1 MSHYFE
7 NDNNLK
13 EDKKIINVDMFGKG
27 FRFST
32 NSGVFSKDKVDY
44 GTKLLL
50 NNIVIHKKSGKLLDL
65 GCGYGVLGV
74 ILGENYKN
82 LDIDMVDVNERAVAL
97 ANYNLQLNGVNGVN
111 CYVSNIY
118 EGVSS
123 KYDYIVTN
131 PPIRAGKDVLL
142 QFLVG
147 SYDYLVSDGQLW
159 FVMRKDHGVKTMILR
174 LQELFD
180 VQIVCRDKG
189 FYIVKCVK
197 KN

>member
-118 EGVSS
+118 EGVNS

>member
-97 ANYNLQLNGVNGVN
+97 ANYNLKLNGVNGVN

-118 EGVSS
+118 ERVNS

>member
-13 EDKKIINVDMFGKG
+13 EDKKIINVDMFGKR

-97 ANYNLQLNGVNGVN
+97 ANYNLKLNGVNGVN

-118 EGVSS
+118 EGVNS

-159 FVMRKDHGVKTMILR
+159 FVMRKDHGVKTMI
-174 LQELFD
+174 
-180 VQIVCRDKG
+180 
-189 FYIVKCVK
+189 
-197 KN
+197 

>member
-97 ANYNLQLNGVNGVN
+97 ANYNLQLNGVNGAN

-118 EGVSS
+118 EGVNS

>member
-13 EDKKIINVDMFGKG
+13 EDKKIITVDMFGMG

-82 LDIDMVDVNERAVAL
+82 LDIDMVDVNERAVTL

-111 CYVSNIY
+111 CYVSKIY
-118 EGVSS
+118 EGVNS

>member
-7 NDNNLK
+7 TDNNLK

-97 ANYNLQLNGVNGVN
+97 ANYNLKLNGVNGVN

-118 EGVSS
+118 EGVNS

>member
-13 EDKKIINVDMFGKG
+13 EDKKIINVDRFGKR

-82 LDIDMVDVNERAVAL
+82 LDIDMVDVNERAVTL

>member
-97 ANYNLQLNGVNGVN
+97 ANYNLKLNGVNGVN

-123 KYDYIVTN
+123 KYAYIVTN

-142 QFLVG
+142 QFLVS
-147 SYDYLVSDGQLW
+147 SYDHLVSDGQLW

>member
-159 FVMRKDHGVKTMILR
+159 FVMRKDHGAKTMILR

>member
-97 ANYNLQLNGVNGVN
+97 ANYNLKLNGVNGVN

-118 EGVSS
+118 EGVNS

-159 FVMRKDHGVKTMILR
+159 FVMRKDHGAKTMILR

>member
-97 ANYNLQLNGVNGVN
+97 ANYNLKLNGVNGVN

-159 FVMRKDHGVKTMILR
+159 FVMRKDHGAKTMILR

>member
-1 MSHYFE
+1 M
-7 NDNNLK
+7 
-13 EDKKIINVDMFGKG
+13 
-27 FRFST
+27 
-32 NSGVFSKDKVDY
+32 
-44 GTKLLL
+44 
-50 NNIVIHKKSGKLLDL
+50 
-65 GCGYGVLGV
+65 GV

-82 LDIDMVDVNERAVAL
+82 LDIDMVDVNERAVTL

>member
-97 ANYNLQLNGVNGVN
+97 ANYNLKLNGVN

-118 EGVSS
+118 EGVNS

-159 FVMRKDHGVKTMILR
+159 FVMRKDHGAKTMILR

>member
-82 LDIDMVDVNERAVAL
+82 LDIDMVDVNERAVTL
-97 ANYNLQLNGVNGVN
+97 ANYNLKLNGVNGVN

-118 EGVSS
+118 EGVNS

-159 FVMRKDHGVKTMILR
+159 FVMRKDHGAKTMILR

>member
-118 EGVSS
+118 EGVNS

-159 FVMRKDHGVKTMILR
+159 FVMRKDHGAKTMILR

>member
-50 NNIVIHKKSGKLLDL
+50 NNIVIYKKSGKLLDL

-97 ANYNLQLNGVNGVN
+97 ANYNLKLNGVNGVN

-118 EGVSS
+118 EGVNS

>member
-82 LDIDMVDVNERAVAL
+82 LDIDMVDVNERAVTL
-97 ANYNLQLNGVNGVN
+97 ANSNLQLNGVNGVN

>member
-82 LDIDMVDVNERAVAL
+82 LDIDMVDVNERAVTL

-131 PPIRAGKDVLL
+131 PPIRTGKDVLL

>member
-13 EDKKIINVDMFGKG
+13 EDKKIINADMFGKR

-97 ANYNLQLNGVNGVN
+97 ANYNLKLNGVNGVN

-159 FVMRKDHGVKTMILR
+159 FVMRKDHGAKTMILR

>member
-97 ANYNLQLNGVNGVN
+97 ANYNLKLNGVNGVN

>member
-82 LDIDMVDVNERAVAL
+82 LDIDMVDVNERAVTL

-159 FVMRKDHGVKTMILR
+159 FVMRKDHGAKTMILR

>member
-82 LDIDMVDVNERAVAL
+82 LDIDMVNVAGRWL
-97 ANYNLQLNGVNGVN
+97 TIA
-111 CYVSNIY
+111 C
-118 EGVSS
+118 
-123 KYDYIVTN
+123 
-131 PPIRAGKDVLL
+131 
-142 QFLVG
+142 
-147 SYDYLVSDGQLW
+147 
-159 FVMRKDHGVKTMILR
+159 
-174 LQELFD
+174 
-180 VQIVCRDKG
+180 C
-189 FYIVKCVK
+189 
-197 KN
+197 

>member
-13 EDKKIINVDMFGKG
+13 EDKKIINVDMFGKR

-82 LDIDMVDVNERAVAL
+82 LDIDMVDVNERAVTL

>member
-97 ANYNLQLNGVNGVN
+97 ANYNLKLNGVNGVN

-118 EGVSS
+118 EGDNS

>member
-82 LDIDMVDVNERAVAL
+82 LDIDMVDVNERAVTL

-118 EGVSS
+118 EGVNS

-159 FVMRKDHGVKTMILR
+159 FVMRKDHGAKTMILR

>member
-97 ANYNLQLNGVNGVN
+97 ANYNLKLNGVNGVN

-118 EGVSS
+118 EGVNS

-197 KN
+197 KI

>member
-97 ANYNLQLNGVNGVN
+97 ANYNLKLNGVNGVN

-118 EGVSS
+118 EGVNS

>member
-82 LDIDMVDVNERAVAL
+82 LDIDMVDVNERAVTL

-197 KN
+197 KI

>member
-50 NNIVIHKKSGKLLDL
+50 NNIVIYKKSGKLLDL

-97 ANYNLQLNGVNGVN
+97 ANYNLKLNGVNGVN

-118 EGVSS
+118 EGVNS

-159 FVMRKDHGVKTMILR
+159 FVMRKDHGAKTMILR

>member
-97 ANYNLQLNGVNGVN
+97 ANYNLKLNGVNGVN

-118 EGVSS
+118 EGVNS

-159 FVMRKDHGVKTMILR
+159 FVLRKDHGVKTMILR